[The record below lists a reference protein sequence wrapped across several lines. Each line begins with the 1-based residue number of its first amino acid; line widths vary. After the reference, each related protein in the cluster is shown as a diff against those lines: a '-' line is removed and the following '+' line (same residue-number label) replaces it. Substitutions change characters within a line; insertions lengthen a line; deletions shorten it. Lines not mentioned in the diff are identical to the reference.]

1 MRYNMKKKIQ
11 KIYHDHGFGFP
22 VTLLNVP
29 MAYIRG
35 EWIPNINQ
43 SELQLH
49 VVEALALK
57 PCRLTGD
64 EIHFIRLYAK
74 MNLKQF
80 AERFDVSHPAVLKW
94 EKCGN
99 YFTEM
104 NWSTEKD
111 IRLFAFKMLQPK
123 PQKFIIAYEKLTEVA
138 PVKSEVV
145 KIDMEKIPA

>member
-1 MRYNMKKKIQ
+1 MKKKIQ

-29 MAYIRG
+29 MTYIRG

-43 SELQLH
+43 KELQSL
-49 VVEALALK
+49 VLEALALK
-57 PCRLTGD
+57 HSRLTGN
-64 EIHFIRLYAK
+64 EIHFIRLYAE

-94 EKCGN
+94 EKCGSHS
-99 YFTEM
+99 TEM

-111 IRLFAFKMLQPK
+111 IRLFALKMLEPK
-123 PQKFIIAYEKLTEVA
+123 PQKFIIAYEQLTEVA
-138 PVKSEVV
+138 PIKSEVV
-145 KIDMEKIPA
+145 KINMEKIPA